1 MKCTDARSLF
11 SSFMD
16 DAMTGKEMRAISQH
30 LESCE
35 SCRSEYA
42 LLGNTQ
48 KLVSK
53 LGRKPAPPDLA
64 LKLRV
69 AISQEAAYARRR
81 ILDTIRVRLENI
93 ANAFMVPATAGVAS
107 AIIIFGLLIGV
118 LMPGQLSGAN
128 DVPSALFTP
137 PELAFSPFGLEMGS
151 LNADS
156 LLVEAYVD
164 ANGRVQDYR
173 VLSAPDSAKDVMPE
187 LKNMMIFTVFKPA
200 TSFGQPTSGRAILS
214 FAKINVKG

>member
-1 MKCTDARSLF
+1 MKCRDAQQLF

-16 DAMTGKEMRAISQH
+16 HAMSGKQMRTIGEH
-30 LESCE
+30 LRNCSE
-35 SCRSEYA
+35 CRTEFA
-42 LLGNTQ
+42 LLSNTQ
-48 KLVSK
+48 EMVAR
-53 LGRKPAPPDLA
+53 LGRKPAPANLA

-69 AISQEAAYARRR
+69 MISQEAAHARRNP
-81 ILDTIRVRLENI
+81 IEVWLLRLEN
-93 ANAFMVPATAGVAS
+93 AFNAFMVPATAGMVS

-118 LMPGQLSGAN
+118 LMPGQLSAAN
-128 DVPSALFTP
+128 DVPTGLYTP
-137 PELAFSPFGLEMGS
+137 PELAFSPFGMETGWV
-151 LNADS
+151 NTDS
-156 LLVEAYVD
+156 LVVEAFVD

-173 VLSAPDSAKDVMPE
+173 ILSTPEVAKDITPE